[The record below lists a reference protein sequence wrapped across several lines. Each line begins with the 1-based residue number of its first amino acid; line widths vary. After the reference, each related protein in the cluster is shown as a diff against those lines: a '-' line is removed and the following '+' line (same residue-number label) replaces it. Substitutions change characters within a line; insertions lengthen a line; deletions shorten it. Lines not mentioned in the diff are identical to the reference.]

1 MQIKTSVSARRISTK
16 AGVQLKLYATPRPLF
31 KGNISV
37 ADCMPL
43 AYSKLLKLTAALNVG
58 VPKKLVIV
66 EEYLVDH

>member
-1 MQIKTSVSARRISTK
+1 MQHPVLFLR
-16 AGVQLKLYATPRPLF
+16 AT
-31 KGNISV
+31 SV